1 MSELLLKD
9 EVYRVI
15 GACIEVQRE
24 KGHGFDEA
32 IYQECLEIELETQG
46 IPFESQP
53 EFPVEYK
60 GRRLR
65 KSFRPD
71 LLCFGELV
79 VELKALERLTSRE
92 ESQLLNY
99 LKSSRKPVGLVVN
112 FGSFPKLEWKR
123 MALTREPVSESPKPF
138 TL

>member
-24 KGHGFDEA
+24 KGPGFDEA
-32 IYQECLEIELETQG
+32 IYQECLEIELEAQS
-46 IPFESQP
+46 IPFVAQP
-53 EFPVEYK
+53 EFPMEYK
-60 GRRLR
+60 GRRLK

-71 LLCFGELV
+71 LLCFGELI
-79 VELKALERLTSRE
+79 VELKALERLASRE

-99 LKSSRKPVGLVVN
+99 LKSSRKPVGLVIN

-123 MALTREPVSESPKPF
+123 MALTREPASEPAKSF
-138 TL
+138 SL

>member
-24 KGHGFDEA
+24 IGPGFDEA
-32 IYQECLEIELETQG
+32 IYQECLEIELEAQS
-46 IPFESQP
+46 IPFLVQP
-53 EFPVEYK
+53 EFQMEYK
-60 GRRLR
+60 GRRLK

-79 VELKALERLTSRE
+79 VELKALERLASRE

-123 MALTREPVSESPKPF
+123 MALTREPGFEPPKSF
-138 TL
+138 SL

>member
-24 KGHGFDEA
+24 KGPGFDEA

-46 IPFESQP
+46 ITFVSQP
-53 EFPVEYK
+53 EFPMEYK

-79 VELKALERLTSRE
+79 VELKALDRLSSRE

>member
-24 KGHGFDEA
+24 KGPGFDEA
-32 IYQECLEIELETQG
+32 IYQECLEIELEAQG
-46 IPFESQP
+46 IPFVSQL
-53 EFPVEYK
+53 EFPMEYK
-60 GRRLR
+60 GRRLK

-99 LKSSRKPVGLVVN
+99 LKSSRKPVGLIIN

-123 MALTREPVSESPKPF
+123 MALTREPHFEPPKPF
-138 TL
+138 SL